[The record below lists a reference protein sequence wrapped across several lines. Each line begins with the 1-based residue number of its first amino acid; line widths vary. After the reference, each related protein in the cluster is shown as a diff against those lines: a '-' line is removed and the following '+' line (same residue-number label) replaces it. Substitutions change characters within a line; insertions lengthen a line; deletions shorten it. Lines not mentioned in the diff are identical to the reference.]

1 MVGKEETITVSDG
14 KKIIITYGDITK
26 FTADA
31 IVNAAN
37 KQLSHGGGVA
47 LAIARAA
54 AGNPE
59 KYTKLSQKECIKQVG
74 KPYIDHGEVVITPSM
89 NLERYGIKYVI
100 HTVGPICGGKWD
112 NDKEEKLKKA
122 YLGAMRKAEEM
133 GLSSVA
139 FPLISAGI
147 YRCPPEKS
155 LEIFKQTAKEFL
167 KTSRHVKDII
177 MVLRG

>member
-1 MVGKEETITVSDG
+1 MTKREEIVVVSGD

-26 FTADA
+26 FPADA

-37 KQLSHGGGVA
+37 KYLSHGGGVA
-47 LAIARAA
+47 LAIARSA
-54 AGNPE
+54 AGDPE
-59 KYTKLSQKECIKQVG
+59 KYTRLSQEECIKQVG
-74 KPYIDHGEVVITPSM
+74 KPYIDHGEVVVTPAM

-112 NDKEEKLKKA
+112 TDKEDKLKKA
-122 YLGAMRKAEEM
+122 YLGAMKKADELK
-133 GLSSVA
+133 LSSVA

-147 YRCPPEKS
+147 YRCPREKS
-155 LEIFKQTAKEFL
+155 LEIFKQTAREFL
-167 KTSRHVKDII
+167 KTSKHVKNVI

>member
-1 MVGKEETITVSDG
+1 MSDREEKIEVSND

-37 KQLSHGGGVA
+37 KYLSHGGGVA

-59 KYTKLSQKECIKQVG
+59 KYTKLSQEECIKQMG
-74 KPYIDHGEVVITPSM
+74 KPYIDHGEVVVTPAL

-112 NDKEEKLKKA
+112 SDKEEKLKRA
-122 YLGAMRKAEEM
+122 YLGALEKAEEM

-155 LEIFKQTAKEFL
+155 LEIFKQAAGEFL
-167 KTSRHVKDII
+167 KTSKHVKEVI